1 MGNTHTKYQELHHSH
16 KIKFSYN
23 NILMVSIEKMYL
35 YLYNI
40 LSIVAPT
47 FYMMFLILLL
57 INIVYIFYCLMFVLY
72 MQMMVYLCSDGIFFK
87 GFLRDFDENV
97 IAPFIIYLFY
107 FDQFRHLKIIY
118 LHLWQSEFKNYIKI
132 LFVEVYFYLYFLY
145 Y

>member
-1 MGNTHTKYQELHHSH
+1 
-16 KIKFSYN
+16 
-23 NILMVSIEKMYL
+23 
-35 YLYNI
+35 
-40 LSIVAPT
+40 
-47 FYMMFLILLL
+47 
-57 INIVYIFYCLMFVLY
+57 MFVLY